1 VVASVSG
8 VLEHQPSPLGGNAF
22 KLHGDDGVD
31 YYGAHL
37 DRLLVAPG
45 RVKMGQQIGTVGDT
59 GNAKGTPT
67 HLHFERRPGG
77 GAHTNPMPYL
87 LAGCPQA

>member
-1 VVASVSG
+1 VVANVSG
-8 VLEHQPSPLGGNAF
+8 VLEHQPSPLGGIAY
-22 KLHGDDGVD
+22 KLHGDDGID

-37 DRLLVAPG
+37 DKIIVAPG
-45 RVKMGQQIGTVGDT
+45 RVKLGQQIGVVGDT

-77 GAHTNPMPYL
+77 GANTNPMPYL
-87 LAGCPQA
+87 LAACPQV